1 VGSISR
7 ARRFGLPAVASLAV
21 LGIAMSGAAQQA
33 LAAPPKPAGISKAK
47 LKPDQHVTL
56 LTGDRVTLHGG
67 DPAKASIEPG
77 PGRRG
82 VTFSA
87 QRTNGKL
94 YVIPSDVNP
103 LVASG
108 RIDRRLFEV
117 AGLIEAGYDDKA
129 SSSIPLLVSYQGKAN
144 RSAPAGATVTRSL
157 PVINGAAVTVD
168 KKAGFLKGLTT
179 ARSANGIDKIWLDGK
194 RHVSLDQS
202 VPQIGAPTAWAAGY
216 TGKGVSVAVLDTGID
231 KTHPDLATQVAG
243 EKNFTD
249 EQPGDFVGH
258 GTHVASTIAGTAA
271 ASAGKYKGVAP
282 DAKLYDGK
290 VCELDGCPDSALL
303 AGMEWAAKEVKAKVV
318 NFSIG
323 GQDTPE
329 IDPLEQ
335 AVNKLTAETGTLFVI
350 AAGNSGPG
358 AGSIESPGSADAAL
372 TVGAVDKQNQ
382 LADFSSRGPRLGDGA
397 VKPDVTAPGVDIVA
411 AKSKDSQIGD
421 PVGQYY
427 LKLSGTSMA
436 TPHTVGA
443 AAILAQEHPTW
454 KAAELKGA
462 LMASAKVAAN
472 QTAFEQGAGRI
483 DLTKA
488 ITASVIAEPGSVS
501 FGTAQWPHNDDTP
514 VTKTVTYR
522 NLGDKPVTLTLNAT
536 LTGPDGNPAPAG
548 ALSLSTHEVTVPA
561 GGTATV
567 QATSNTKHTG
577 PDGGYSG
584 RIDATADGVAV
595 TSPIGVD
602 KEVESYTLTIN
613 EIGTDGKPFGNGDA
627 LVFGLDNPTF
637 TFAADP
643 SGTAKL
649 RLPKGLYL
657 VEGGQF
663 VPRDEEHGD
672 YYMLLDPKVVLTGDR
687 SVTLDARAARP
698 VSTTVPRKDARLI
711 LGDIGYERFGPTS
724 SLGSSLLTFDLADI
738 HTAQVGPALT
748 PEELNGHVISNW
760 GKPDKDGSFDN
771 TPFYYGIANPIP
783 GKFPTGFSRTVRQ
796 KDLAEVNQVLHKTG
810 DRPGTTAVAPILPDG
825 GGGWTAVLTHDLPAT
840 SHNYLEAGPVAW
852 RTDFAEVAPS
862 PDPDY
867 PFPVDVT
874 TLSGAETKYKAGRSY
889 RENWN
894 TAAFVPQAGLGSR
907 LGDEL
912 QVGIYTNTDA
922 EGHQGFTLTDSASSK
937 LFRNGKQVA
946 ESADFGYIDATA
958 LPAAKA
964 KYKYVTTGTRTSVS
978 GFSTRTELALTFS
991 SAASEEETV
1000 VPMRSLRYRPAV
1012 DLNNTVKRTPVT
1024 VLPVQV
1030 DGLPGATLPKVK
1042 KLEIQ
1047 VSGDNGKTW
1056 HAAAVVP
1063 VGKDGYKAVFV
1074 TPKGAKSVSL
1084 KAKLVDAGGNT
1095 TEQTTIAAYPLR

>member
-1 VGSISR
+1 MGSISR

-67 DPAKASIEPG
+67 DPARASIEPG

-194 RHVSLDQS
+194 RHVTLDQS

-249 EQPGDFVGH
+249 EQTGDFVGH

-358 AGSIESPGSADAAL
+358 VGSIESPGSADAAL

-411 AKSKDSQIGD
+411 AKSKDSQIGE

-522 NLGDKPVTLTLNAT
+522 NLGDKPVTLALNAT

-548 ALSLSTHEVTVPA
+548 ALSLSAHEVTVPA

-567 QATSNTKHTG
+567 QATSNTKHNG

-584 RIDATADGVAV
+584 RINATADGVAV

-602 KEVESYTLTIN
+602 KEVESYTLTIKQ
-613 EIGTDGKPFGNGDA
+613 IGPDGKPSGDST
-627 LVFGLDNPTF
+627 LVFGLDEF
-637 TFAADP
+637 RFEFAGDP
-643 SGTAKL
+643 SGTAKV
-649 RLPKGLYL
+649 RLPKGTYL
-657 VEGGQF
+657 LEADQY

-672 YYMLLDPKVVLTGDR
+672 SYLMLDPKVGLTADKT
-687 SVTLDARAARP
+687 VVFDARATRP
-698 VSTTVPRKDARLI
+698 VSTTVPRKDAKLI
-711 LGDIGYERFGPTS
+711 LADVGYDRYATS
-724 SLGSSLLTFDLADI
+724 SLGSSALVFDLSSV
-738 HTAQVGPALT
+738 HTAQVGPALARA
-748 PEELNGHVISNW
+748 ELTGHVVSNW
-760 GKPDKDGSFDN
+760 GKPDGTGWFN
-771 TPFYYGIANPIP
+771 GTPYLYGIANSIP

-796 KDLAEVNQVLHKTG
+796 QELATVEQVFHKTA
-810 DRPGTTAVAPILPDG
+810 DRSATKTTSVILPNQSGAWTPIL
-825 GGGWTAVLTHDLPAT
+825 TYDLPT
-840 SHNYLEAGPVAW
+840 VTRNYLEAGPVGW
-852 RTDFAEVAPS
+852 TTDFAEIVPS
-862 PDPDY
+862 QDPQD
-867 PFPVDVT
+867 PFPVVVT
-874 TLSGAETKYKAGRSY
+874 DLSAENVQYKAGRTVH
-889 RENWN
+889 ENWN
-894 TAAFVPQAGLGSR
+894 TAAFVPQVGLGSR

-946 ESADFGYIDATA
+946 ESEDFGYIDATG

-1012 DLNNTVKRTPVT
+1012 DLNNIVKRTPVT

-1056 HAAAVVP
+1056 HPAAVVP

>member
-1 VGSISR
+1 MGSISR

-21 LGIAMSGAAQQA
+21 LSIAMSGAAQQA
-33 LAAPPKPAGISKAK
+33 LAAPPKPAGTSKAK
-47 LKPDQHVTL
+47 PAPDQHVTL

-108 RIDRRLFEV
+108 RIDRRLFDV
-117 AGLIEAGYDDKA
+117 AGLIKAGYDDKA

-144 RSAPAGATVTRSL
+144 RSAPPAGATVTRSL

-168 KKAGFLKGLTT
+168 KKTGFLKGLTA

-194 RHVSLDQS
+194 RHISLDQS

-411 AKSKDSQIGD
+411 AKSKDSQIGE

-462 LMASAKVAAN
+462 LMASAKAVAN
-472 QTAFEQGAGRI
+472 QTAFDQGAGRI

-522 NLGDKPVTLTLNAT
+522 NLGDKPVTLALNAT

-548 ALSLSTHEVTVPA
+548 ALSLSAHEVTVPA
-561 GGTATV
+561 GGTAGV
-567 QATSNTKHTG
+567 QATSNTKHNG

-584 RIDATADGVAV
+584 RITATANGVAV

-627 LVFGLDNPTF
+627 LVFGLDNPPF
-637 TFAADP
+637 TFA
-643 SGTAKL
+643 
-649 RLPKGLYL
+649 
-657 VEGGQF
+657 
-663 VPRDEEHGD
+663 VP
-672 YYMLLDPKVVLTGDR
+672 
-687 SVTLDARAARP
+687 
-698 VSTTVPRKDARLI
+698 
-711 LGDIGYERFGPTS
+711 
-724 SLGSSLLTFDLADI
+724 LGSARRSSGCRRA
-738 HTAQVGPALT
+738 
-748 PEELNGHVISNW
+748 
-760 GKPDKDGSFDN
+760 
-771 TPFYYGIANPIP
+771 
-783 GKFPTGFSRTVRQ
+783 PTWSRAVSSCRGTRS
-796 KDLAEVNQVLHKTG
+796 T
-810 DRPGTTAVAPILPDG
+810 GTT
-825 GGGWTAVLTHDLPAT
+825 TCC
-840 SHNYLEAGPVAW
+840 
-852 RTDFAEVAPS
+852 
-862 PDPDY
+862 
-867 PFPVDVT
+867 
-874 TLSGAETKYKAGRSY
+874 
-889 RENWN
+889 
-894 TAAFVPQAGLGSR
+894 
-907 LGDEL
+907 
-912 QVGIYTNTDA
+912 
-922 EGHQGFTLTDSASSK
+922 
-937 LFRNGKQVA
+937 
-946 ESADFGYIDATA
+946 
-958 LPAAKA
+958 
-964 KYKYVTTGTRTSVS
+964 
-978 GFSTRTELALTFS
+978 STR
-991 SAASEEETV
+991 
-1000 VPMRSLRYRPAV
+1000 RSC
-1012 DLNNTVKRTPVT
+1012 
-1024 VLPVQV
+1024 
-1030 DGLPGATLPKVK
+1030 
-1042 KLEIQ
+1042 
-1047 VSGDNGKTW
+1047 
-1056 HAAAVVP
+1056 
-1063 VGKDGYKAVFV
+1063 
-1074 TPKGAKSVSL
+1074 
-1084 KAKLVDAGGNT
+1084 
-1095 TEQTTIAAYPLR
+1095 